1 MYRRDITLPTKVHIV
16 KAMIFQVVMY
26 GCESWTIKKAE
37 HWRID
42 AVELWCLR
50 RLLRVPWTAR
60 ISGPSVQKEINLEY
74 SLEGLMLKLN
84 LQYLAT
90 WCKELTDWKRPWCWE
105 KLKAGGEEGGRGWD
119 SITDS
124 INLNLSKLGESVE
137 DGGAW
142 CGAVHGVAKSQ
153 IRPSDRTIHEWWWK
167 WAWNFQRPFGETE
180 LLGFWDS
187 GKQGQKH
194 HFKSVPGSVVQRK
207 EHNPWPWMVLDSHPA
222 SPLTRLN
229 VLG

>member
-1 MYRRDITLPTKVHIV
+1 MLLNCDVWEDSW
-16 KAMIFQVVMY
+16 
-26 GCESWTIKKAE
+26 ES
-37 HWRID
+37 
-42 AVELWCLR
+42 L
-50 RLLRVPWTAR
+50 
-60 ISGPSVQKEINLEY
+60 
-74 SLEGLMLKLN
+74 GL
-84 LQYLAT
+84 QGYLAHQSKRKSTLNIHWKDWCWSSSIFIT
-90 WCKELTDWKRPWCWE
+90 WCKELIYKKRPWCWE